1 MIFHHTNKKIERLK
15 DTFVI
20 VWREIK
26 AVNTSFIWNF
36 ENSFKKFT
44 RREALLLLI
53 NLANL
58 KSKTVKCFG
67 ITFSTKRSEIRAH
80 HGAD

>member
-1 MIFHHTNKKIERLK
+1 MIFHHTQRQKIERLK
-15 DTFVI
+15 DTFI

-53 NLANL
+53 N
-58 KSKTVKCFG
+58 
-67 ITFSTKRSEIRAH
+67 
-80 HGAD
+80 